1 MNKLL
6 KKELKKYYKAIKA
19 ELTCSSNMKL
29 AVIKDLKIHVKCY
42 VEENPNITLGDI
54 TGHFGSPKEISDAF
68 ETRDDLERLKKMAKK
83 YKRLKIILPI
93 LTLLLIGI
101 TIFTTILVIEIERS
115 KNERSEFRIYD
126 GEVLKN

>member
-42 VEENPNITLGDI
+42 VEENPNTTLGDI

-68 ETRDDLERLKKMAKK
+68 ETRDDLDKLKKMAKK

-115 KNERSEFRIYD
+115 KNEHSEFRIYD

>member
-54 TGHFGSPKEISDAF
+54 TGHFGSPKEISEAF
-68 ETRDDLERLKKMAKK
+68 ETRDDLEKLKKMAKK
-83 YKRLKIILPI
+83 YKLLKIFSPI

-101 TIFTTILVIEIERS
+101 TIFTTILVIEIEKT
-115 KNERSEFRIYD
+115 KNGHSEFRIYD
-126 GEVLKN
+126 GEILDN